1 MRFAKITALVFCLA
15 SLAAIAVCIFT
26 DWNDWLYLSLALG
39 LSACGNF
46 INFFSDRRAK
56 NKKENEK

>member
-1 MRFAKITALVFCLA
+1 MKLLKIISVILCVAALGA
-15 SLAAIAVCIFT
+15 AAICIFT
-26 DWNDWLYLSLALG
+26 DWKDWLFPSLPLG
-39 LSACGNF
+39 VSACGNF